1 MHPDLGIVGAGKV
14 GKVLAQCLDAA
25 GYTIVAVHSRTRS
38 HAALLAGAVGAEI
51 AETPSEVVLAADLTL
66 LTVPDDS
73 ILPVVQSLSAMDCSD
88 KGVIHTSGV
97 YDREALESLAAR
109 GAMTGS
115 LHPAYPFAD
124 TETALAGISGAT
136 FAVEAE
142 DPRLRDWLHEIVAAL
157 EGRVITIPPGGKALY
172 HVALVMVSNYTVT
185 LYAAAERLL
194 VEMGAEPVA
203 AAGVLR
209 TLLDATMRNI
219 HQQGIPAAL
228 TGPLVR
234 ADLGTVQAHLAAL
247 ATLKDDG
254 FIETYRSLAR
264 LSIPMLVLRD
274 VPEEFIAQ
282 LERFLDQ

>member
-1 MHPDLGIVGAGKV
+1 MPPGLGIVGAGKV
-14 GKVLAQCLDAA
+14 GSVLAQRLHTA
-25 GYTIVAVHSRTRS
+25 GYTIVAVHSRTHS
-38 HAALLAGAVGAEI
+38 HAALLAGEVCAEI
-51 AETPSEVVLAADLTL
+51 AESPSEVVLAADLTL
-66 LTVPDDS
+66 LTVPDDA
-73 ILPVVQSLSAMDCSD
+73 ILAVVGSVPGLDCSD
-88 KGVIHTSGV
+88 RGVIHTSGV
-97 YDREALESLAAR
+97 HDANVLQPLAAR

-124 TETALAGISGAT
+124 TETALAGIQGAA

-142 DPRLRDWLHEIVAAL
+142 CLRLRDWLHEIVVAL

-172 HVALVMVSNYTVT
+172 HAALVMVSNYTVT

-203 AAGVLR
+203 AAGALR
-209 TLLDATMRNI
+209 TLLDATVSNI

-254 FIETYRSLAR
+254 FMEAYQSLAR
-264 LSIPMLVLRD
+264 LSIPMLVVRG
-274 VPEEFIAQ
+274 VPEEFIEQ
-282 LERFLDQ
+282 LERLLDQ

>member
-1 MHPDLGIVGAGKV
+1 LAS
-14 GKVLAQCLDAA
+14 VLAQRLHTA

-38 HAALLAGAVGAEI
+38 HAALLAGEVGAEI

-66 LTVPDDS
+66 LTVPDDA
-73 ILPVVQSLSAMDCSD
+73 ILPCCSGVFSGMDCSD

-97 YDREALESLAAR
+97 HDADVLQPLAAR

-142 DPRLRDWLHEIVAAL
+142 CLRLRDWLHEIVAAL

-172 HVALVMVSNYTVT
+172 HAALVMVSNYTVT

-203 AAGVLR
+203 AAGALR
-209 TLLDATMRNI
+209 TLLDATVSNI

-254 FIETYRSLAR
+254 FMEAYKSLAR
-264 LSIPMLVLRD
+264 LSIPMLVVRG
-274 VPEEFIAQ
+274 VPEEFIEQ
-282 LERFLDQ
+282 LERLLDQ